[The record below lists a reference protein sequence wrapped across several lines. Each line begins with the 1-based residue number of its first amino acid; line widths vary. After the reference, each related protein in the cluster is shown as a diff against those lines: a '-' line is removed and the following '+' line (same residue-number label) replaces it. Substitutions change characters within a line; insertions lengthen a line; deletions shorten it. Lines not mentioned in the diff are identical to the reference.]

1 MFLVGNTPTM
11 GKGKKRLIVFS
22 SLLAIIVGFNFGGH
36 IQHLQAPLKRAWPPI
51 MEGLLQDGQWP
62 HIMEGLL
69 QDGQWLP
76 VTGLSHKETIA
87 YFQFD

>member
-1 MFLVGNTPTM
+1 M
-11 GKGKKRLIVFS
+11 GTGKKRLIVFA

-51 MEGLLQDGQWP
+51 MEGLLQDGQW
-62 HIMEGLL
+62 
-69 QDGQWLP
+69 LP

>member
-1 MFLVGNTPTM
+1 M
-11 GKGKKRLIVFS
+11 GTGKKRLIVFA
-22 SLLAIIVGFNFGGH
+22 SLLIVGFNFGGH
-36 IQHLQAPLKRAWPPI
+36 IQHLQAQLKRAWP
-51 MEGLLQDGQWP
+51 L
-62 HIMEGLL
+62 IMEGLL

>member
-1 MFLVGNTPTM
+1 M
-11 GKGKKRLIVFS
+11 GTGKKRLIVFA
-22 SLLAIIVGFNFGGH
+22 SLLIVGFNFGGH
-36 IQHLQAPLKRAWPPI
+36 IQHLQAQLKRAWPLI